1 MLAGATPVLV
11 HNSSC
16 PGIGRQL
23 IGDKDSQHILDR
35 HAYPGLPG
43 KTVFPKGWS
52 DDEILDAVADVATS
66 PNSTRVWKTGSANY
80 AEKTLRTRK
89 GDPAVQA
96 ITGEVRGV
104 TIEVRYE
111 PLTGR
116 VLTAFPK

>member
-1 MLAGATPVLV
+1 M
-11 HNSSC
+11 
-16 PGIGRQL
+16 
-23 IGDKDSQHILDR
+23 
-35 HAYPGLPG
+35 
-43 KTVFPKGWS
+43 FPKGWS

>member
-66 PNSTRVWKTGSANY
+66 PNSTCLEDR
-80 AEKTLRTRK
+80 LR
-89 GDPAVQA
+89 Q
-96 ITGEVRGV
+96 
-104 TIEVRYE
+104 
-111 PLTGR
+111 LC
-116 VLTAFPK
+116 